1 MKPKKK
7 RNAKLPM
14 FNWIYF
20 GVLWAASGFLGWRMK
35 VKRDGGTVTT
45 YDAAMFIPS
54 LIVGPLNLLFAII
67 YR

>member
-1 MKPKKK
+1 
-7 RNAKLPM
+7 M
-14 FNWIYF
+14 FDWICF